1 MIFSCFLLFLFFC
14 FSCLGPDQSEE
25 VGITITEED
34 ALLAGIAER
43 SKKAEAALELPG
55 CGGATG
61 VGEASASSGVKEAT
75 AGAGDEAPSVDV
87 ASVVL
92 EDERPARRPREGWS
106 NFYCRV
112 VMWRRG
118 AEMLGRSERATL
130 RAEWLQKTPAEQ
142 LQFQQECQQE
152 PNLADEEEEAL
163 TPIQVFEGL
172 PTDASLQTLK
182 DVYCQGDFQ
191 SDQGMYNVYAALATL
206 VQRQV
211 VLNCKQAA
219 KLMAPITINRLK
231 LGTILTMLEADGNL
245 PCAHYSFA
253 VAAGLPQEHLMTRK
267 SRISSATSSSMRTMP
282 VPSLLMTSNR
292 PFCFLF
298 CVVLVFLF
306 FEIPTGHIAPEDAR

>member
-92 EDERPARRPREGWS
+92 EDERPMRTHREGWS

-245 PCAHYSFA
+245 PSVCPLQFRRGRRSPT
-253 VAAGLPQEHLMTRK
+253 GTLDDQEKQDLLCYIKFHENNA
-267 SRISSATSSSMRTMP
+267 SALS
-282 VPSLLMTSNR
+282 VDDVQQA
-292 PFCFLF
+292 F
-298 CVVLVFLF
+298 VFLF
-306 FEIPTGHIAPEDAR
+306 TNVHRNSA

>member
-43 SKKAEAALELPG
+43 SKKAEAEVELPG
-55 CGGATG
+55 PEANFVNATG

-87 ASVVL
+87 AFVVL
-92 EDERPARRPREGWS
+92 EDERPMRRPREGWS

-112 VMWRRG
+112 AMWRRG

-142 LQFQQECQQE
+142 LQFQQEWQQE

-211 VLNCKQAA
+211 VLNCKQAT
-219 KLMAPITINRLK
+219 KVMAPITINRLK
-231 LGTILTMLEADGNL
+231 LGTILTMLEADGSL
-245 PCAHYSFA
+245 PSVCPLKFRRGRRSPT
-253 VAAGLPQEHLMTRK
+253 GTLDDQEKQDLLCYIKFHENNA
-267 SRISSATSSSMRTMP
+267 SALS
-282 VPSLLMTSNR
+282 VDDVQQAF
-292 PFCFLF
+292 FCFFCFVLF
-298 CVVLVFLF
+298 
-306 FEIPTGHIAPEDAR
+306 

>member
-1 MIFSCFLLFLFFC
+1 
-14 FSCLGPDQSEE
+14 
-25 VGITITEED
+25 
-34 ALLAGIAER
+34 
-43 SKKAEAALELPG
+43 
-55 CGGATG
+55 
-61 VGEASASSGVKEAT
+61 
-75 AGAGDEAPSVDV
+75 
-87 ASVVL
+87 
-92 EDERPARRPREGWS
+92 
-106 NFYCRV
+106 
-112 VMWRRG
+112 MWRRG

-130 RAEWLQKTPAEQ
+130 RAEWLQKTPAEK

-182 DVYCQGDFQ
+182 DVYCQGNFQ

-219 KLMAPITINRLK
+219 KVMAPITINRLK

-245 PCAHYSFA
+245 PSVCPLQFRRGRRSPT
-253 VAAGLPQEHLMTRK
+253 GTLDDQEKQDLLCYIKFHE
-267 SRISSATSSSMRTMP
+267 SNASALS
-282 VPSLLMTSNR
+282 VDDVQQA
-292 PFCFLF
+292 FVFLF

>member
-1 MIFSCFLLFLFFC
+1 M
-14 FSCLGPDQSEE
+14 
-25 VGITITEED
+25 
-34 ALLAGIAER
+34 
-43 SKKAEAALELPG
+43 ELPG
-55 CGGATG
+55 PEANFVNATG

-92 EDERPARRPREGWS
+92 EDERPMRRHREGWS

-112 VMWRRG
+112 AMWRRG

-130 RAEWLQKTPAEQ
+130 RAEWLQKTPAEK
-142 LQFQQECQQE
+142 LQFQQEFQQE
-152 PNLADEEEEAL
+152 YGPNLADEEEAL
-163 TPIQVFEGL
+163 TPIQVFDGL

-182 DVYCQGDFQ
+182 DMYCQGNFQ

-206 VQRQV
+206 AQRQV

-245 PCAHYSFA
+245 PSVCPLQFRRGRRSPT
-253 VAAGLPQEHLMTRK
+253 GTLDDQEKQDLLCYIKFHENNA
-267 SRISSATSSSMRTMP
+267 SALS
-282 VPSLLMTSNR
+282 VDDVQQA
-292 PFCFLF
+292 FVFLF

-306 FEIPTGHIAPEDAR
+306 FEIPAGHIAPEDAC